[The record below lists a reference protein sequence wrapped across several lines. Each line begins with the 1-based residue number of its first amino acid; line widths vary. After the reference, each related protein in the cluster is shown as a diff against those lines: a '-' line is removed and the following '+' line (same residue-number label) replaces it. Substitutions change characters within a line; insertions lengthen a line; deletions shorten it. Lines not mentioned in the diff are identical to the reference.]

1 MQSKAHLSRLGGVLI
16 AALLAAPSTLRAD
29 EVSIVT
35 GLVGND
41 LALLQEQLKAFQDKT
56 GHSVKVVSLP
66 PSSTDQFA
74 QYRLWLSAGNPD
86 IDVYRTD
93 VVWAPQLADQFIDLA
108 PHAKDVIGTFFP
120 STVKAQTV
128 GAKLVALPW
137 YATIPGLY
145 YRKDLLEKY
154 GKPVPKTWDE
164 MAATAKEIQDKER
177 AGGNVQMWGFLFQ
190 GAPYEGLTCDALEW
204 VASNG
209 GGRLVEPNGDIS
221 INNPKA
227 AAALER
233 AKSWVNTISPPG
245 SLSYKEE
252 DTRGIWQLGNAVFM
266 RNWPY
271 AFALGNRDDSAIKG
285 KFEVAPMPM
294 GDGGASAAVLG
305 GFSLA
310 VSKYSRHP
318 EAAIALVKYLTSVE
332 GQKYRV
338 LRNSNS
344 PTVTALYD
352 DPEVQAKQPFALR
365 WRGAL
370 ETAMAR
376 PSDATKAK
384 YNEVSSLF
392 WTAAANTLAG
402 KGSAQANLDKLEAE
416 LAQLKGS
423 AW

>member
-1 MQSKAHLSRLGGVLI
+1 MQTR
-16 AALLAAPSTLRAD
+16 LAAAGFVLALGLSGGPVRAD
-29 EVSIVT
+29 QIAIVT

-41 LALLQEQLKAFQDKT
+41 LALLQEQLKAFEGKT
-56 GHSVKVVSLP
+56 GHQVKVVSLP

-93 VVWAPQLADQFIDLA
+93 VIWAPQLADQFLDLT
-108 PHAKDVIGTFFP
+108 PHVQDVVGGFFP
-120 STVKAQTV
+120 AMIQSQTV
-128 GAKLVALPW
+128 GGKLVALPW

-164 MAATAKEIQDKER
+164 MTATAKEIQDKER
-177 AGGNVQMWGFLFQ
+177 AAGNGQMWGFLFQ

-204 VASNG
+204 VASMG

-227 AAALER
+227 VAALEM
-233 AKSWVNTISPPG
+233 AKSWVGAISPPG
-245 SLSYKEE
+245 SLAYKEE
-252 DTRGIWQLGNAVFM
+252 DTRGVWQLGNAVFM

-285 KFEVAPMPM
+285 KFDVAPLPT
-294 GDGGASAAVLG
+294 GADGPPAATLG
-305 GFSLA
+305 GFNLA

-318 EAAIALVKYLTSVE
+318 EAAVALVKYLTSVE

-352 DPEVQAKQPFALR
+352 DPEVKEKQPFALR
-365 WRGAL
+365 WRGSL

-376 PSDATKAK
+376 PSEATKAK
-384 YNEVSSLF
+384 YNEVSSRF

-402 KGSAQANLDKLEAE
+402 RGSAQDNLDKLEVE
-416 LAQLKGS
+416 LVELKGES
-423 AW
+423 W

>member
-1 MQSKAHLSRLGGVLI
+1 MHQKR
-16 AALLAAPSTLRAD
+16 LAAAGFVLALGLIGGPVRAD
-29 EVSIVT
+29 QIAIVT

-41 LALLQEQLKAFQDKT
+41 LALLQEQLKAFEDKT
-56 GHSVKVVSLP
+56 GHQVKVVSLP

-93 VVWAPQLADQFIDLA
+93 VIWAPQLAEQFLDLK
-108 PHAKDVIGTFFP
+108 PHVADVIGGFFP
-120 STVKAQTV
+120 SMVQSQTV
-128 GAKLVALPW
+128 GGKLVALPW

-164 MAATAKEIQDKER
+164 MTATAKEIQDKER
-177 AGGNVQMWGFLFQ
+177 AAGNGQMWGFLFQ

-204 VASNG
+204 VASMG

-221 INNPKA
+221 INNAKA
-227 AAALER
+227 VAALEM
-233 AKSWVNTISPPG
+233 AKSWVGTISPPG
-245 SLSYKEE
+245 SLAYKEE
-252 DTRGIWQLGNAVFM
+252 DTRGVWQLGNAVFM

-285 KFEVAPMPM
+285 KFDVAPLPT
-294 GDGGASAAVLG
+294 GAGGPPAATLG
-305 GFSLA
+305 GFNLA

-318 EAAIALVKYLTSVE
+318 EAAVALVKYLTSVE

-352 DPEVQAKQPFALR
+352 DPEVKEKQPFALR
-365 WRGAL
+365 WRGSL

-376 PSDATKAK
+376 PSEATKAK
-384 YNEVSSLF
+384 YNEVSSRF
-392 WTAAANTLAG
+392 WTAVANTLAG
-402 KGSAQANLDKLEAE
+402 RGSAQDNLDKLEVE
-416 LAQLKGS
+416 LVELKGES
-423 AW
+423 W